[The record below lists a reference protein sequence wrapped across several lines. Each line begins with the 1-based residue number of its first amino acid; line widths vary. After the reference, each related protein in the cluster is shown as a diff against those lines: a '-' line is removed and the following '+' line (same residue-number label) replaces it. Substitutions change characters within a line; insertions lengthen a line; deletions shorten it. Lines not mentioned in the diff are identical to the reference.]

1 MNILV
6 FSQNAWDDTNSFGN
20 TVSNFFE
27 GWQDD
32 SFCHFYIR
40 RQIPANQVAK
50 TYYCLPVGT
59 VLRKLLGR
67 SHAPCC
73 FRWEDIPRLEADTR
87 KESEREKNRIQKLR
101 QKKHLFTHLAY
112 EALWESGIWLDSEFK
127 QFIRENP
134 PDIFFAFAANAF
146 LLSPLIR
153 FLKANTKAK
162 IVLFIADD
170 VYGQY
175 EQYRFLR
182 GKTLKK
188 RFRDCMERA
197 DRLYA
202 ISDAMKTRYTDL
214 FHKEIHLLRKGC
226 ELSAPLRETCNAPL
240 RLVYAGNLLYGRVE
254 TLMRI
259 ADILARINEKQPLA
273 LLELYS
279 PTALSEKEEA
289 HFRQTKSV
297 LLMGQRP
304 YEEIKRI
311 QNEAD
316 VVLHVESFD
325 PAQIALTKY
334 SFSTKIIDCIQSG
347 SAILSVVPEESASV
361 SYLRRIDGVALIT
374 NEDELE
380 ARLQSLIDRKNELP
394 AKALAIRAAAK
405 RDHDIHTVR
414 KTLKQELQAL
424 LEQE

>member
-27 GWQDD
+27 GWQGD
-32 SFCHFYIR
+32 SFSHFYIR
-40 RQIPANQVAK
+40 RQMPMNLVAK

-59 VLRKLLGR
+59 VFRKLLR
-67 SHAPCC
+67 KQHEPCR
-73 FRWEDIPRLEADTR
+73 FRREDIPALATRTR
-87 KESEREKNRIQKLR
+87 KEGEREKDLIQRIR

-112 EALWESGIWLDSEFK
+112 EALWESGIWLDREFE
-127 QFIRENP
+127 QFLREEP

-146 LLSPLIR
+146 ILSPLIR
-153 FLKANTKAK
+153 YLQANTKAK

-175 EQYRFLR
+175 ERHRFLR
-182 GKTLKK
+182 GKLLKK
-188 RFRDCMERA
+188 LFRDCVERA

-202 ISDAMKTRYTDL
+202 ISDAMKTRYTAL
-214 FHKEIHLLRKGC
+214 FLKEIHLLRKGC
-226 ELSAPLRETCNAPL
+226 ALSAPLPEKGNAPL

-254 TLMRI
+254 TLMKL
-259 ADILARINEKQPLA
+259 ADILARINQNKPRA
-273 LLELYS
+273 MLELYS

-289 HFRQTKSV
+289 HFLQTESV
-297 LLMGQRP
+297 RLMGQRG

-316 VVLHVESFD
+316 IVLHVESFD

-347 SAILSVVPEESASV
+347 SAILAVVPEESASV
-361 SYLRRIDGVALIT
+361 PFLRRIDGADLVT
-374 NEDELE
+374 DMESLE
-380 ARLQSLIDRKNELP
+380 ARLQDLIEGKDELP
-394 AKALAIRAAAK
+394 AKALAIHAAAK
-405 RDHDIHTVR
+405 RDHDLHTVR
-414 KTLKQELQAL
+414 KNLKKDLQDL
-424 LEQE
+424 LEQA